1 MDGWNTAFLLVSA
14 YFQGRL
20 LLVSERVTEDIN
32 TDTVDGRNPAP
43 PGLYETL

>member
-1 MDGWNTAFLLVSA
+1 MDGFNTAFLLVSA
-14 YFQGRL
+14 YFQVRL

-43 PGLYETL
+43 PGLYKTL